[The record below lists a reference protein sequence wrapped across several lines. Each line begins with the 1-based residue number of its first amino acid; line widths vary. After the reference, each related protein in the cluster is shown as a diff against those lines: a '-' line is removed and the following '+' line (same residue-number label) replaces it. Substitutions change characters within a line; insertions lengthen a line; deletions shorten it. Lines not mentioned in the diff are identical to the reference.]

1 MFREACPERSRRA
14 QFARGRIRRGGHDS
28 AICKTSSGS
37 SDFFRYGVGAESG
50 ECEKRNF
57 NRRTFMLGEKIGEI
71 SGKVTMQR
79 VLANLGG
86 APKMETSFQ
95 ANGSLLGTD
104 LKDTGTYWTVVRPDG
119 TQYGEGQGVMI
130 TKDGKMATWT
140 GHGVGTMKKDG
151 SATYRGAIYL
161 QTMPP
166 KWSRLNKVAVLFEYA
181 VDAEG
186 NTHSEYWEW
195 K

>member
-1 MFREACPERSRRA
+1 
-14 QFARGRIRRGGHDS
+14 
-28 AICKTSSGS
+28 
-37 SDFFRYGVGAESG
+37 
-50 ECEKRNF
+50 
-57 NRRTFMLGEKIGEI
+57 MLGEKIGEI

-79 VLANLGG
+79 VLPNLGG
-86 APKMETSFQ
+86 NPKDGNIFSGKWSSAGHKHKRHRHVPDHF
-95 ANGSLLGTD
+95 
-104 LKDTGTYWTVVRPDG
+104 RPDG
-119 TQYGEGQGVMI
+119 TQYGEGQGIMI
-130 TKDGKMATWT
+130 TKDGKTATWT

-151 SATYRGAIYL
+151 TATYRGALYF

-166 KWSRLNKVAVLFEYA
+166 RWSRLNKVAVLFEYA

>member
-1 MFREACPERSRRA
+1 
-14 QFARGRIRRGGHDS
+14 
-28 AICKTSSGS
+28 
-37 SDFFRYGVGAESG
+37 
-50 ECEKRNF
+50 
-57 NRRTFMLGEKIGEI
+57 MLGEKIGEI

-86 APKMETSFQ
+86 GPKMETSFQ
-95 ANGSLLGTD
+95 ANGSWLGTD
-104 LKDTGTYWTVVRPDG
+104 VKDTGTYWTVVRPDG
-119 TQYGEGQGVMI
+119 THYGEGQGVMI
-130 TKDGKMATWT
+130 TKDG
-140 GHGVGTMKKDG
+140 
-151 SATYRGAIYL
+151 SAPYRGAIYL